1 MKYTE
6 CEKIV
11 KEMLKFVED
20 ARKNP
25 YSDSW
30 ERVGTLEYLMGMNI
44 KLWEL
49 FFETKEKEKEK

>member
-11 KEMLKFVED
+11 QDMLKFVEY

-25 YSDSW
+25 YSESTDRLA
-30 ERVGTLEYLMGMNI
+30 RVEYLMGMNI

-49 FFETKEKEKEK
+49 FFEIKKEKEK